1 MSKCNYCAN
10 EAAHEKAKH
19 CKSCNFAFMAGR
31 AEALTKAKS
40 LVREIQLQAWE
51 QERERILADVEKL
64 QPYIDENGQANWFVH
79 AAYVRAIKGENK

>member
-1 MSKCNYCAN
+1 MAKCNYCAN

-51 QERERILADVEKL
+51 QERERILCEVEKMR
-64 QPYIDENGQANWFVH
+64 PYIDSNGVNWFAPFNNIIKV
-79 AAYVRAIKGENK
+79 IKGEK